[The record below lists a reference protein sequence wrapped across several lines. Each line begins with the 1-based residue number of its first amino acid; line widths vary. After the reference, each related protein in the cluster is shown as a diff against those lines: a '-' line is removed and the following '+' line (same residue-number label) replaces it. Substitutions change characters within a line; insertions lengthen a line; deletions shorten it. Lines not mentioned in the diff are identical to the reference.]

1 MKFGTVRIHFL
12 GEDFAAVAVEVAS
25 FFLFVCLFVS
35 CSPFVGDCLKL
46 YAYFV
51 C

>member
-25 FFLFVCLFVS
+25 FLIVCLFVS